1 MMMVLMVKVGLIG
14 AVELRIGLKSDHMK
28 QNCQGQWHQEVGGG
42 SGLRK
47 VMLAEEGKEGGTE
60 TPALV
65 VIWSRIKKRGIR
77 KGQEILESL

>member
-28 QNCQGQWHQEVGGG
+28 QNWQGQWHQG
-42 SGLRK
+42 SRWGSDLRK
-47 VMLAEEGKEGGTE
+47 VMLAEEGKEGRTE
-60 TPALV
+60 PPALI

-77 KGQEILESL
+77 EGREILESL